1 MRMDPRWHQN
11 TGTPAA
17 GPGWDRPRRLPRAL
31 AIAGTLIVA
40 VLAVCSSPP
49 PLHTE
54 GARIS
59 HLTIASRFV
68 PGKMPLT
75 LVTPADG
82 GAHRPL
88 LVFLHGVFYD
98 NNSQLT
104 NQMFAA
110 LHALG
115 PRAPDIAFPY
125 GDQSYWHNRASGA
138 WGSYVLDEV
147 IPKALT
153 ALNADPRRVA
163 IGGISMGGLGAY
175 TLARQEPG
183 RFCAI
188 GGHSAAI
195 SLTYSLSESTEA
207 GAFDD
212 ASDFARNDVIAA
224 AKTNPNL
231 YGHAKLWLDGGT
243 DDPFHDADEQLAS
256 ALHTHMHVWPGGH
269 DFTYWNA
276 HWRDYLDFYAQALAT
291 CR

>member
-1 MRMDPRWHQN
+1 MN
-11 TGTPAA
+11 TQ
-17 GPGWDRPRRLPRAL
+17 
-31 AIAGTLIVA
+31 
-40 VLAVCSSPP
+40 
-49 PLHTE
+49 
-54 GARIS
+54 GARIV

-68 PGKMPLT
+68 HGKMALT
-75 LVTPADG
+75 LVTPAGG

-88 LVFLHGVFYD
+88 LVFLHGVIYD

-110 LHALG
+110 LRALG

-125 GDQSYWHNRASGA
+125 ADQSYWHNRASGA

-153 ALNADPRRVA
+153 VLNADPRRVA

-183 RFCAI
+183 RFCGI

-195 SLTYSLSESTEA
+195 SLTYGLSRLTEG

-243 DDPFHDADEQLAS
+243 DDPFHDAD
-256 ALHTHMHVWPGGH
+256 
-269 DFTYWNA
+269 
-276 HWRDYLDFYAQALAT
+276 
-291 CR
+291 